1 MTKVTEP
8 ALNKNRAAILE
19 VLQRS
24 PQPMSAYA
32 ILDALRERG
41 VKSPPIVYRALKY
54 LEENGH
60 IHRIDSKNAY
70 IACHG
75 GHTPHEA
82 SVLLV
87 CDDCGKVEEA
97 DEPALL
103 RKLSEAARAHHFRAT
118 HHTIELRGHCGHCG

>member
-1 MTKVTEP
+1 MTEP
-8 ALNKNRAAILE
+8 ALTKNRAAILG
-19 VLQRS
+19 VLKAS
-24 PQPMSAYA
+24 PHPMSAYD
-32 ILDALRERG
+32 ILDALRVEG
-41 VKSPPIVYRALKY
+41 IKSPPIVYRALKY

-75 GHTPHEA
+75 EHSAHEA

-87 CDDCGKVEEA
+87 CDACGTVEEA

-103 RKLSEAARAHHFRAT
+103 RKLSETARAHRFRAT
-118 HHTIELRGHCGHCG
+118 HQTIELRGHCGHCG